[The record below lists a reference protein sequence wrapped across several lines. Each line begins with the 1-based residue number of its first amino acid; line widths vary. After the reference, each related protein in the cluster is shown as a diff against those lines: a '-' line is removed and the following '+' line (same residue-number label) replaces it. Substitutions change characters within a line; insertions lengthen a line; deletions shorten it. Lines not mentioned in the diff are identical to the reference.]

1 MADEELIRHIA
12 GGGSFDVV
20 AGLRALA
27 RKLAGP
33 LPAGQ
38 SKQAPAATLDAC
50 ADDATESVPAE
61 GAGRK
66 RKPAAE
72 G

>member
-33 LPAGQ
+33 LPAATG
-38 SKQAPAATLDAC
+38 KQAPAAVLDA
-50 ADDATESVPAE
+50 DASGEAESVPAD

-66 RKPAAE
+66 RKPAPE
-72 G
+72 S